1 MFKQKFI
8 RPIHLFLGLLSGL
21 VVFTVAITGSI
32 YAFEQEIRNVVYADM
47 LFVKQ
52 SDLPTK
58 PIHELLENVKQEYP
72 DSKVK
77 NIKIKSDKGSSIEIT
92 LKNKQSV
99 FLNPYTGK
107 FLGSFNRDEDFFGV
121 VLRIH
126 RRLCLGDT
134 GKLITGTSAL
144 IFLVMLISG
153 IILWWPKNKG
163 DVQKKLTIYKTVHL
177 QKRLLNIHSVLGFYA
192 SWVLVFSALTG
203 LIFAFD
209 WAENSLYF
217 LSNSKKENLKNIHST
232 YVAGASKF
240 DIDQIIN
247 QTNASFPKSKECFVM
262 MPDDS
267 IAPVKISLRY
277 DRSVL
282 YKKQDQ
288 LFFDQYSGQ
297 LIKEKLFVKNST
309 GEKLKATNYDIHTG
323 KVLGLT
329 GQFLIFFAGLIAASL
344 PVTGFWMWW
353 RKRKLIA

>member
-1 MFKQKFI
+1 MFKYKYI

-21 VVFTVAITGSI
+21 VVFTVAVTGSI
-32 YAFEQEIRNVVYADM
+32 YAFEQEIRNVVYADI

-52 SDLPTK
+52 SVLPPR
-58 PIHELLENVKQEYP
+58 PIQALLENVKQEYP
-72 DSKVK
+72 NSKVK
-77 NIKIKSDKGSSIEIT
+77 NIRIKSDKGSSVEVT

-99 FLNPYTGK
+99 FLNPYSGK
-107 FLGSFNRDEDFFGV
+107 ILGRFNRDEDFFGV

-144 IFLVMLISG
+144 IFLFMLISG

-163 DVQKKLTIYKTVHL
+163 EVRKKLSISKTVHL
-177 QKRLLNIHSVLGFYA
+177 QKKLLNIHSILGFYA

-217 LSNSKKENLKNIHST
+217 LSHSKKENLKNIHST
-232 YVAGASKF
+232 YIAGAPKF
-240 DIDQIIN
+240 DIDKIIS
-247 QTNASFPKSKECFVM
+247 QATVSFPEANECFVM

-277 DRSVL
+277 DRSGI

-297 LIKEKLFVKNST
+297 LIKEKLFVKSST

-323 KVLGLT
+323 KVLGLA
-329 GQFLIFFAGLIAASL
+329 GQFLIFFVGLIAASL

-353 RKRKLIA
+353 RKRKIV